1 MVPCGLFVLL
11 RGTNNARDN
20 MIRLSGVDLPEAKRI
35 DIALTYLYGIGRVNV
50 GPLLV
55 QAKIDPSR
63 RAKDL
68 SQEEVSRLQKIVDT
82 MKVEGDLRKDI
93 AQGITRLKEIG
104 SFRGSRHTKGLPARG
119 QRTRSNARTKRG
131 KRVTIGALKKEA
143 QSKVETAK
151 KEAEKKGAKK

>member
-1 MVPCGLFVLL
+1 
-11 RGTNNARDN
+11 

-35 DIALTYLYGIGRVNV
+35 DIALTYLFGIGLVNV
-50 GPLLV
+50 KPLLTL
-55 QAKIDPSR
+55 AKIDPAR

-68 SQEEVSRLQKIVDT
+68 TAEEISRLQKIVDT

-104 SFRGSRHTKGLPARG
+104 SYRGSRHTKGLPSRG

-131 KRVTIGALKKEA
+131 KRVTIGALKKDILA
-143 QSKVETAK
+143 KVETSKAEKEKEAAK
-151 KEAEKKGAKK
+151 K